1 MRIGQEFCACWWW
14 WFFSASPFEL
24 NLNDHEKRIQSD
36 IALQDHWMLFF
47 FLLAHFSCRSFT
59 VSVGYGLWHET
70 WKEVF
75 VLSALSAN
83 STRFLFVLSFL
94 ISYFFS
100 GSHIAHTAI
109 YGRWVARSHHFSFIS
124 PLLRH
129 SLAFASSSC
138 EFHSSSIYIWRHT
151 RYEIRMNMLS
161 FELVYL
167 YLNNDNYYDYCYVHM
182 NLISQHIIID
192 VGVSVSVCVL
202 INSIFVAAWAAFPKI
217 IKENIYILLSCIHT
231 IIFIDMHVWVSEWV
245 NEEILSRRTKNI
257 YRSDCFLIFIWTK
270 VRTE

>member
-1 MRIGQEFCACWWW
+1 MAYGMKHEKKCL
-14 WFFSASPFEL
+14 FSARSQQILHDFFL
-24 NLNDHEKRIQSD
+24 FSHFSY
-36 IALQDHWMLFF
+36 HFF
-47 FLLAHFSCRSFT
+47 FWITHCPYRYIWT
-59 VSVGYGLWHET
+59 M
-70 WKEVF
+70 
-75 VLSALSAN
+75 
-83 STRFLFVLSFL
+83 STSM
-94 ISYFFS
+94 
-100 GSHIAHTAI
+100 
-109 YGRWVARSHHFSFIS
+109 ARSHHFSFIS

-182 NLISQHIIID
+182 NLISQHIIIG

-217 IKENIYILLSCIHT
+217 IKENIYILLSCTYDYFHRYAC
-231 IIFIDMHVWVSEWV
+231 VSEWV
-245 NEEILSRRTKNI
+245 SKWRNSIT
-257 YRSDCFLIFIWTK
+257 
-270 VRTE
+270 